1 MVLNIHRKAIKNMT
15 TNSILNGITITDKK
29 VTKAFIDA
37 LELSQKN
44 KEKVDVTEKYY
55 KMIRMFGADMS
66 LAKDDI
72 KSFSFDELIKN
83 NTKDIYG
90 DIDLLNELE
99 FKIRHNQIVIMEVS
113 E

>member
-1 MVLNIHRKAIKNMT
+1 M
-15 TNSILNGITITDKK
+15 
-29 VTKAFIDA
+29 
-37 LELSQKN
+37 
-44 KEKVDVTEKYY
+44 DVTEKYY

-72 KSFSFDELIKN
+72 KLFSFDELIKN
-83 NTKDIYG
+83 NTKDIYD

-99 FKIRHNQIVIMEVS
+99 FKIRHNQIAIVEVG